1 MIGPLLAIPATAL
14 VMAWL
19 GALFDLTIV
28 CWLSVRRTRPYAFAT
43 LVGFHTITWL
53 LFPAIGVFPLLM
65 TISATVF
72 FEPAWPRRFLS
83 APAPATSEPRFSM
96 GRLGV
101 GVVALYLGLMVM
113 LPLRH
118 HLIPGD
124 VKWTGEGYLGSW
136 QVMLTEK
143 SASTTFLVTDPD
155 NGRTWTVPA
164 PPVLTARQQAVLGTD
179 PVMIMQ
185 TADLIASELGGV
197 SVAADVDLSFNGR
210 PSTQYTDPS
219 VDLTSLSHRDPVR
232 EWLMA
237 EPVD

>member
-1 MIGPLLAIPATAL
+1 M
-14 VMAWL
+14 
-19 GALFDLTIV
+19 
-28 CWLSVRRTRPYAFAT
+28 S
-43 LVGFHTITWL
+43 
-53 LFPAIGVFPLLM
+53 
-65 TISATVF
+65 
-72 FEPAWPRRFLS
+72 
-83 APAPATSEPRFSM
+83 
-96 GRLGV
+96 RLGV
-101 GVVALYLGLMVM
+101 GVAALYLGLMVM

-143 SASTTFLVTDPD
+143 SASTTFLVTDPE
-155 NGRTWTVPA
+155 NGRTWRVPA

-179 PVMIMQ
+179 PMMIMQ

-210 PSTQYTDPS
+210 PSTQYTDPA
-219 VDLTSLSHRDPVR
+219 VDLTSLTHHDPVR

-237 EPVD
+237 GPVD